1 MTCLQNRD
9 HLLEVQ
15 ITGRNYRKR
24 RYLRLS
30 EWPQASFKVEGK
42 KQAAS
47 EADVGYLKASHVCCH
62 LELPPSP
69 CWVKRLVQIQMSKAG

>member
-47 EADVGYLKASHVCCH
+47 EADVGKSCL
-62 LELPPSP
+62 LPSGATSISLLGEAVGTDTNVKS
-69 CWVKRLVQIQMSKAG
+69 WVR